1 MLTRPVLTFFLHVSV
16 LAAATNCANAFVSV
30 SIPTVTGLH
39 PRHHCNQEQAFVVTT
54 ELAAQRVPP
63 RDASTSTT
71 STRRQLFSGAL
82 GAFVGTTAAL
92 TAATVLVA
100 QPQPAEA
107 TYSAYTEREKD
118 WEERVK
124 KGEVKITS
132 ARSLRKQLQEIVPE
146 NNDSRSKVFC
156 PNGTPSNVS
165 PLMENKCSD
174 VLLALPSV
182 YGRTQDAVGNSIP
195 GGFTGG
201 ELTSLTAATGGFPKY

>member
-1 MLTRPVLTFFLHVSV
+1 MLSRPFFIFSV
-16 LAAATNCANAFVSV
+16 LAAVTNCANAFVSV
-30 SIPTVTGLH
+30 RIPTLPGLH
-39 PRHHCNQEQAFVVTT
+39 LPAHHRNQEQSFAAAT
-54 ELAAQRVPP
+54 ELAAERVPP
-63 RDASTSTT
+63 RAASS
-71 STRRQLFSGAL
+71 SPLPSRRQLFSGAL
-82 GAFVGTTAAL
+82 GAV
-92 TAATVLVA
+92 AATVLVA
-100 QPQPAEA
+100 QPDPVEA

-132 ARSLRKQLQEIVPE
+132 ARALRKQLREIVPE

>member
-1 MLTRPVLTFFLHVSV
+1 
-16 LAAATNCANAFVSV
+16 
-30 SIPTVTGLH
+30 
-39 PRHHCNQEQAFVVTT
+39 VVTT

>member
-1 MLTRPVLTFFLHVSV
+1 MLTRLVLTFTVHAAV
-16 LAAATNCANAFVSV
+16 LAAVTNCANAFVSG
-30 SIPTVTGLH
+30 SIPTVRGLQ
-39 PRHHCNQEQAFVVTT
+39 PRHHYNHEQALVMATA
-54 ELAAQRVPP
+54 LAAERVLP
-63 RDASTSTT
+63 RDASTLS
-71 STRRQLFSGAL
+71 SRRQWFSGAL
-82 GAFVGTTAAL
+82 GSFVGTSTAAAL
-92 TAATVLVA
+92 VAATVIVA
-100 QPQPAEA
+100 QPDPAEA

-182 YGRTQDAVGNSIP
+182 YGRTEDAVGNSIP